1 MDRAVC
7 LAVIGAGLVGPTH
20 ARFGHQAQGVALTV
34 VGDLRE
40 KRGRPLKEES
50 RAGEGIE
57 ASWRSRGGCGVT
69 GGCCARACAPGQ
81 ATWEAASTPPPV
93 RNDLHQGM
101 VGYRHRND
109 GARRRVSC

>member
-34 VGDLRE
+34 VGDRRE

-50 RAGEGIE
+50 RAGEDIE

-81 ATWEAASTPPPV
+81 ATWGGRLDAPAYEERSAPGDGRIPP
-93 RNDLHQGM
+93 
-101 VGYRHRND
+101 
-109 GARRRVSC
+109 

>member
-20 ARFGHQAQGVALTV
+20 ARFVHQAQGVALTV
-34 VGDLRE
+34 VGDRRE

-69 GGCCARACAPGQ
+69 GGCCARAGAPGQ

-93 RNDLHQGM
+93 RNDRHQGM